1 VTHRASRRQ
10 AEANTLLI
18 RSEEKGRN
26 FLEPGDWVLLFTDG
40 IEEAANNAGVEF
52 GVPGLAG
59 VLQANLGRPAGEV
72 RDELLAEVARV
83 ARFADG
89 ASFADDVCLVA
100 AELPAQT
107 P

>member
-1 VTHRASRRQ
+1 MTHRASCRQ

-52 GVPGLAG
+52 GVPGLTAA
-59 VLQANLGRPAGEV
+59 LQVNLGRPAGEV
-72 RDELLAEVARV
+72 LDEVLAEV